1 MIGLASLTGYPGGGP
16 REVSISYGEPNAGL
30 HAVCAILAALN
41 HCRRTGQGQ
50 YIDIS
55 QWEAALPLIA
65 EGLLTYQKA
74 GAQPP
79 RLGNRD
85 EFQAPQGVFRC
96 QGDDQ

>member
-41 HCRRTGQGQ
+41 HCRRAGQGQ

-65 EGLLTYQKA
+65 EGLLTYQTA

-85 EFQAPQGVFRC
+85 EFQAP
-96 QGDDQ
+96 